1 MNLLKILFRRYCVI
15 VLSIFILT
23 SIHAQTAIVSSGG
36 VTTGNGSS
44 VSYSLG
50 ELVNGNYTGSNG
62 NLALGI
68 QQPFEIQVVNGI
80 DDTRISLLIQ
90 AFPNPTTDY
99 LTLKSENFDFT
110 NAAIQLYDM
119 EGRLLWHK
127 AMATNEARISLL
139 DFAAA
144 IYILRIMDNQK
155 EIKSFKIIKK

>member
-1 MNLLKILFRRYCVI
+1 MNLFKKSIRRYCVI
-15 VLSIFILT
+15 FLYVFMVT
-23 SIHAQTAIVSSGG
+23 SIHAQSAIVSTGG
-36 VTTGNGSS
+36 DVLSNGSL
-44 VSYSLG
+44 SYSVGQLVG
-50 ELVNGNYTGSNG
+50 ETYKGTNGSLSMGV
-62 NLALGI
+62 
-68 QQPFEIQVVNGI
+68 QQPFEIQIVNGI
-80 DDTRISLLIQ
+80 KDTRISLSMQ